1 MKAMTMLNK
10 RFLPLIVADFKL
22 AIAHTTVWLFLLWAS
37 GHPLE
42 EWAITSLV
50 LYIALWAS
58 KEIVLRLGLFALR
71 RQSEYGKRIMRKAGV
86 EISENP
92 SAKRSFGA
100 RLLSTSV
107 ILLMFAVAVGA
118 SLSLGIPGAA
128 LLGVTPLAHYFSW
141 IGWALLGVGLAGLS
155 LFFIIAWLAFAMV
168 DNLVDSLNESS
179 GREIA
184 GFYETTERV
193 AAFAGIAR

>member
-1 MKAMTMLNK
+1 MLSEK
-10 RFLPLIVADFKL
+10 HLSLMVAEIKL
-22 AIAHTTVWLFLLWAS
+22 ALVYGTIWLFLLWIS
-37 GHPLE
+37 EHPLE
-42 EWAITSLV
+42 EWAVTSLA

-58 KEIVLRLGLFALR
+58 KEILFRLGLFALR
-71 RQSEYGKRIMRKAGV
+71 RQLEYGKRVMGNAGV
-86 EISENP
+86 EIPENL
-92 SAKRSFGA
+92 SMERNFGI

-107 ILLMFAVAVGA
+107 ILLMFAVAVGT

-155 LFFIIAWLAFAMV
+155 LFFIIAWLVFAMV